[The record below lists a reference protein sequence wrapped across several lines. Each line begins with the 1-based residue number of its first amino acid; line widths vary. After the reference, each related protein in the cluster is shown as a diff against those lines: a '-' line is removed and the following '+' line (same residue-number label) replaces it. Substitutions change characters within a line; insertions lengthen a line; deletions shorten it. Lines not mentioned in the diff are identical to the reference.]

1 MTAVGIE
8 SITVLIVVSLLAL
21 MALGVPL
28 GITTLTVSLA
38 TALLYFGERAG
49 FFIVAANVGEV
60 LHKYELIAV
69 PFFVFMANVLE
80 RSGIAKSMF
89 DSMAIM
95 GGRFRG
101 SVGVQTTF
109 VAVLLAAMSGIMGG
123 EIVMLG
129 LIALPQMMRLGY
141 DRKLAIGII
150 CAAGALATLIPPS
163 VVLIIYGLAA
173 QVSITRLFAAS
184 AVPGL
189 ILAGLY
195 VAYILVRVRLRP
207 EMAPIYDVPE
217 TGLPFLQRV
226 KYLRGIVL
234 PALLIGAVLGVIY
247 SGIATVTE
255 AAAIGAVGA
264 VVVAGIRR
272 ELNWT
277 MARDAMRQTVLTVGS
292 IIWLVLGAVS
302 LIGIYNR
309 IGGGDFLRGVLTSL
323 EIGPIW
329 VIVVMMLIVMV
340 LGTFLEWIAIIFIT
354 VPIFAPVVVD
364 LGFDPVWFG
373 VLFAMN
379 IQMYYLSPPFGPAC
393 FFLKSV
399 APREIQL
406 QEIFVAVLPFIALQA
421 VGLLLVLAFPN
432 LALWLPAL
440 LD

>member
-1 MTAVGIE
+1 MGIE
-8 SITVLIVVSLLAL
+8 YITLLIVISLLAL
-21 MALGVPL
+21 MAIGVPL

-38 TALLYFGERAG
+38 TAILYFGERAG
-49 FFIVAANVGEV
+49 FFVVAANVSEV

-80 RSGIAKSMF
+80 RSGIAKSLF

-101 SVGVQTTF
+101 SVAVQTCI
-109 VAVLLAAMSGIMGG
+109 VAVVLAAMSGIMGG

-129 LIALPQMMRLGY
+129 LIALPQMLRLGY
-141 DRKLAIGII
+141 DRKLSIGII

-173 QVSITRLFAAS
+173 QVSITKLFAAS

-189 ILAGLY
+189 ILASLY
-195 VAYILVRVRLRP
+195 ITYILIRVRMNPSL
-207 EMAPIYDVPE
+207 APIYDIPE
-217 TGLPFLQRV
+217 TGRLRYLKGVILP
-226 KYLRGIVL
+226 G
-234 PALLIGAVLGVIY
+234 LLIAAVLGVIY
-247 SGIATVTE
+247 SGVATVTE
-255 AAAIGAVGA
+255 AAALGAVGA
-264 VVVAGIRR
+264 LVVAGVRQ
-272 ELNWT
+272 ELNWV

-309 IGGGDFLRGVLTSL
+309 IGGGEFLRGLLTALDVS
-323 EIGPIW
+323 PIW

-354 VPIFAPVVVD
+354 VPIFAPVVID

-399 APREIQL
+399 APKDIEL
-406 QEIFVAVLPFIALQA
+406 QEIFAAVLPFIGLQA
-421 VGLLLVLAFPN
+421 IGLFLVLFIPE
-432 LALWLPAL
+432 LALWLPSML
-440 LD
+440 E

>member
-1 MTAVGIE
+1 MGIE
-8 SITVLIVVSLLAL
+8 YITLLIVLSLLAL
-21 MALGVPL
+21 MAIGIPL

-38 TALLYFGERAG
+38 TAILYFGERAG
-49 FFIVAANVGEV
+49 FFIVAANVSEV

-80 RSGIAKSMF
+80 RSGIAESLF
-89 DSMAIM
+89 NSMAIA

-101 SVGVQTTF
+101 SVGVQTCI

-141 DRKLAIGII
+141 DRKLSIGII

-163 VVLIIYGLAA
+163 VVLIVYGLAA
-173 QVSITRLFAAS
+173 QVSITNLFMAS

-189 ILAGLY
+189 ILASLY
-195 VAYILVRVRLRP
+195 ITYILIRVRITP
-207 EMAPIYDVPE
+207 SMAPIYDIPE
-217 TGLPFLQRV
+217 TGEPFFRRMRHLKGVILP
-226 KYLRGIVL
+226 GI
-234 PALLIGAVLGVIY
+234 LIGSVLGVIY

-264 VVVAGIRR
+264 LVVAAARG
-272 ELNWT
+272 ELNWI

-309 IGGGDFLRGVLTSL
+309 IGGGEFLRGILTGL
-323 EIGPIW
+323 DIAPIM

-354 VPIFAPVVVD
+354 VPIFAPVVED

-399 APREIQL
+399 APKEIEL
-406 QEIFVAVLPFIALQA
+406 QEIFLAVLPFIALQA
-421 VGLLLVLAFPN
+421 VGLFLVLFFPQIAMWLPN
-432 LALWLPAL
+432 LLN
-440 LD
+440 

>member
-1 MTAVGIE
+1 MGIE
-8 SITVLIVVSLLAL
+8 LITLLIVLSLLAL

-28 GITTLTVSLA
+28 GITTLTVSLV
-38 TALLYFGERAG
+38 TAILYFGERAG
-49 FFIVAANVGEV
+49 FFIVAANVSEV

-129 LIALPQMMRLGY
+129 LIALPQMIRLGY

-163 VVLIIYGLAA
+163 VVLIVYGLAA
-173 QVSITRLFAAS
+173 QVSITKLFTAS

-189 ILAGLY
+189 ILASLY
-195 VAYILVRVRLRP
+195 VTYILVRVRLNP
-207 EMAPIYDVPE
+207 AMAPIYDTPE
-217 TGLPFLQRV
+217 TALPIFQRL
-226 KYLRGIVL
+226 KYLKGIIL
-234 PALLIGAVLGVIY
+234 PALLIGTVLGVIY

-255 AAAIGAVGA
+255 AAAVGAVGSL
-264 VVVAGIRR
+264 VVAAVRR
-272 ELNWT
+272 ELSWI

-292 IIWLVLGAVS
+292 IIWLVIGAVS

-309 IGGGDFLRGVLTSL
+309 IGGSQFLQDILTAL
-323 EIGPIW
+323 DIGPIW
-329 VIVVMMLIVMV
+329 VIVVMMLIVML

-364 LGFDPVWFG
+364 LGFDPIWFG

-379 IQMYYLSPPFGPAC
+379 IQIYYLSPPFGPAC

-399 APREIQL
+399 APKDIEL
-406 QEIFVAVLPFIALQA
+406 QEIFLAVLPFIALQA
-421 VGLLLVLAFPN
+421 VGLALVLFNPQ
-432 LALWLPAL
+432 LALWLPSF

>member
-1 MTAVGIE
+1 MGIE
-8 SITVLIVVSLLAL
+8 YITLLIVISLLAL

-28 GITTLTVSLA
+28 GISTLTVSLA
-38 TALLYFGERAG
+38 TALLYFGQRAG
-49 FFIVAANVGEV
+49 FFVVAANVSEV
-60 LHKYELIAV
+60 LYKYELIAV

-101 SVGVQTTF
+101 SVGVQTVF

-129 LIALPQMMRLGY
+129 LIALPQMLRLGY

-163 VVLIIYGLAA
+163 VVLIVYGLAA
-173 QVSITRLFAAS
+173 QVSITKLFAAS

-189 ILAGLY
+189 ILASLY
-195 VAYILVRVRLRP
+195 VTYILVRVKLNP
-207 EMAPIYDVPE
+207 DLAPIYDIPE
-217 TGLPFLQRV
+217 TKLPFHKRLR
-226 KYLRGIVL
+226 YLKGIIL
-234 PALLIGAVLGVIY
+234 PALLIGTILGVIY
-247 SGIATVTE
+247 SGVATITE
-255 AAAIGAVGA
+255 AAAVGAVGA
-264 VVVAGIRR
+264 LVVAGIRS
-272 ELNWT
+272 ELTWT
-277 MARDAMRQTVLTVGS
+277 MTRDSMRQTVITVGS
-292 IIWLVLGAVS
+292 IIWLVIGAVS

-309 IGGGDFLRGVLTSL
+309 IGGGDFLRGILTAL
-323 EIGPIW
+323 DIGPIW
-329 VIVVMMLIVMV
+329 VIVVMMLIVML

-364 LGFDPVWFG
+364 LGFDPIWFG

-399 APREIQL
+399 APKDIQL
-406 QEIFVAVLPFIALQA
+406 QEIFLAVLPFIGLQA
-421 VGLLLVLAFPN
+421 IGLFLVLFNPQ
-432 LALWLPAL
+432 LALWLPSL

>member
-1 MTAVGIE
+1 MGIE
-8 SITVLIVVSLLAL
+8 SITFLIVAALLAL

-28 GITTLTVSLA
+28 GITTLTVSLG

-49 FFIVAANVGEV
+49 FFIVSANVSEV

-80 RSGIAKSMF
+80 RSGIAKSLF

-101 SVGVQTTF
+101 SVAVQTCV
-109 VAVLLAAMSGIMGG
+109 VAVVLAAMSGIMGG

-129 LIALPQMMRLGY
+129 LIALPQMLRLGY
-141 DRKLAIGII
+141 DRKLSIGII
-150 CAAGALATLIPPS
+150 CGAGALATLIPPS
-163 VVLIIYGLAA
+163 VVLIMYGLAA
-173 QVSITRLFAAS
+173 QVSITELFAAS

-189 ILAGLY
+189 ILASLFIC
-195 VAYILVRVRLRP
+195 YILVRVRLNP
-207 EMAPIYDVPE
+207 EMAPIFDIPE
-217 TGLPFLQRV
+217 TGLPFFQRL
-226 KYLRGIVL
+226 KFLKGAVL
-234 PALLIGAVLGVIY
+234 PAALIATVLGVIY
-247 SGIATVTE
+247 SGVATVTE

-264 VVVAGIRR
+264 LAVAAVRK
-272 ELNWT
+272 ELNWA

-292 IIWLVLGAVS
+292 IVWLVLGAVS

-309 IGGGDFLRGVLTSL
+309 IGGGDFLQGILTSL
-323 EIGPIW
+323 DVDPIW
-329 VIVVMMLIVMV
+329 VIVVMMLIVML

-354 VPIFAPVVVD
+354 VPIFAPVVSD

-379 IQMYYLSPPFGPAC
+379 IQIYYLSPPFGPAC

-399 APREIQL
+399 APKGIEL
-406 QEIFVAVLPFIALQA
+406 QEIFVAVLPFIALQTT
-421 VGLLLVLAFPN
+421 GLFLVLFFPE
-432 LALWLPAL
+432 LALWLPSL

>member
-1 MTAVGIE
+1 VGIE
-8 SITVLIVVSLLAL
+8 IITLLIVAGLLAL

-28 GITTLTVSLA
+28 GVTTLTVSLA

-80 RSGIAKSMF
+80 RSGIAKSLF

-101 SVGVQTTF
+101 SVAVQTCI
-109 VAVLLAAMSGIMGG
+109 VAVVLAAMSGIMGG

-129 LIALPQMMRLGY
+129 LIALPQMLRLGY
-141 DRKLAIGII
+141 DRKLSIGII

-163 VVLIIYGLAA
+163 VVLIVYGLAA
-173 QVSITRLFAAS
+173 QVSITKLFAS
-184 AVPGL
+184 SVVPGL
-189 ILAGLY
+189 LLATLY
-195 VAYILVRVRLRP
+195 IGYILIRVRLNP
-207 EMAPIYDVPE
+207 AMAPIYDIPE
-217 TGLPFLQRV
+217 TGLPFFKRL
-226 KYLRGIVL
+226 KFLRGAIL
-234 PALLIGAVLGVIY
+234 PGVLIGAVLGVIY

-255 AAAIGAVGA
+255 AAAVGAVGA
-264 VVVAGIRR
+264 VVVAAIRR
-272 ELNWT
+272 ELSWS
-277 MARDAMRQTVLTVGS
+277 MIRDAMRQTVLTVGS
-292 IIWLVLGAVS
+292 IIWLVLGAIS

-309 IGGGDFLRGVLTSL
+309 IGGGEFLRGVLTSL
-323 EIGPIW
+323 DVPPIM

-340 LGTFLEWIAIIFIT
+340 LGTFLEWIAILFIT

-364 LGFDPVWFG
+364 LGYDPIWFG

-379 IQMYYLSPPFGPAC
+379 IQIYYLSPPFGPAC

-399 APREIQL
+399 APKSIEL
-406 QEIFVAVLPFIALQA
+406 QEIFSAVLPFIALQA
-421 VGLLLVLAFPN
+421 LGMFLVLFFPQ
-432 LALWLPAL
+432 LALWLPAMFQ
-440 LD
+440 

>member
-1 MTAVGIE
+1 MGIE
-8 SITVLIVVSLLAL
+8 IITLLIVISLLAL
-21 MALGVPL
+21 MAIGLPL

-38 TALLYFGERAG
+38 TAVLYFGERAG
-49 FFIVAANVGEV
+49 FFVVAANVGEV

-173 QVSITRLFAAS
+173 QVSITKLFAAS

-189 ILAGLY
+189 ILASLY
-195 VAYILVRVRLRP
+195 VIYILVRVRLRP
-207 EMAPIYDVPE
+207 EMAPVYDVPE
-217 TGLPFLQRV
+217 TGLPFFQRL
-226 KYLRGIVL
+226 KYLKGIIL
-234 PALLIGAVLGVIY
+234 PGILIGAVLGVIY
-247 SGIATVTE
+247 TGVATVTE

-264 VVVAGIRR
+264 VIVAGVRK
-272 ELNWT
+272 ELTWV
-277 MARDAMRQTVLTVGS
+277 MCRDAMRQTVLTVGS
-292 IIWLVLGAVS
+292 IIWLVIGAVS

-323 EIGPIW
+323 DIGPIW

-399 APREIQL
+399 APKEVTL

-421 VGLLLVLAFPN
+421 VGLFLVLAFPQ
-432 LALWLPAL
+432 LALWLPAM

>member
-1 MTAVGIE
+1 MGIE
-8 SITVLIVVSLLAL
+8 IITLLIVVALLGL
-21 MALGVPL
+21 MAFGVPL
-28 GITTLTVSLA
+28 GITTLTVSLG
-38 TALLYFGERAG
+38 TAILYFGERAG

-80 RSGIAKSMF
+80 RSGIANSLF

-101 SVGVQTTF
+101 SVAVQTCV
-109 VAVLLAAMSGIMGG
+109 VAVVLAAMSGIMGG

-129 LIALPQMMRLGY
+129 LIALPQMLRLGY
-141 DRKLAIGII
+141 DRKLSIGII

-163 VVLIIYGLAA
+163 VVLIVYGLAA
-173 QVSITRLFAAS
+173 QVSITKLFSAS
-184 AVPGL
+184 VVPGL
-189 ILAGLY
+189 LLASLY
-195 VAYILVRVRLRP
+195 IGYILLRVRLNP
-207 EMAPIYDVPE
+207 SLAPIYDIPE
-217 TGLPFLQRV
+217 TGLPLLQRL
-226 KYLRGIVL
+226 KYLKGVILPGI
-234 PALLIGAVLGVIY
+234 LIGSVLGVIY

-255 AAAIGAVGA
+255 AAAVGAVGA
-264 VVVAGIRR
+264 VVVAAIRK
-272 ELNWT
+272 ELSWV
-277 MARDAMRQTVLTVGS
+277 MMRDAMRQTVLTVGS

-309 IGGGDFLRGVLTSL
+309 IGGGDFLRSLLTQL
-323 EIGPIW
+323 DIGPIW
-329 VIVVMMLIVMV
+329 VIVVMMLIVML

-379 IQMYYLSPPFGPAC
+379 IQIYYLSPPFGPAC

-399 APREIQL
+399 APKDIAL
-406 QEIFVAVLPFIALQA
+406 QEIFAAVMPFIALQA
-421 VGLLLVLAFPN
+421 VGLLLVLLMPD
-432 LALWLPAL
+432 LALWLPSL
-440 LD
+440 FE

>member
-1 MTAVGIE
+1 MGIE
-8 SITVLIVVSLLAL
+8 YITLLIVLSLLAL
-21 MALGVPL
+21 MAIGIPL

-38 TALLYFGERAG
+38 TAILYFGERAG
-49 FFIVAANVGEV
+49 FFIVAANVSEV

-80 RSGIAKSMF
+80 RSGIAESLF
-89 DSMAIM
+89 NSMAIA

-101 SVGVQTTF
+101 SVGVQTCI

-141 DRKLAIGII
+141 DRKLSIGII

-163 VVLIIYGLAA
+163 VVLIVYGLAA
-173 QVSITRLFAAS
+173 QVSITNLFMAS

-189 ILAGLY
+189 ILASLY
-195 VAYILVRVRLRP
+195 ITYILIRVRITP
-207 EMAPIYDVPE
+207 SMAPIYDIPE
-217 TGLPFLQRV
+217 TGEPFFRRMRHLKGVILP
-226 KYLRGIVL
+226 GI
-234 PALLIGAVLGVIY
+234 LIGSVLGVIY

-264 VVVAGIRR
+264 LVVAAARG
-272 ELNWT
+272 ELNWI

-309 IGGGDFLRGVLTSL
+309 IGGGEFLRGILTGL
-323 EIGPIW
+323 DIAPIM

-354 VPIFAPVVVD
+354 VPIFAPVVQD

-399 APREIQL
+399 APKEIEL
-406 QEIFVAVLPFIALQA
+406 QEIFLAVLPFIALQA
-421 VGLLLVLAFPN
+421 VGLFLVLFFPQLAMWLPN
-432 LALWLPAL
+432 LLN
-440 LD
+440 

>member
-1 MTAVGIE
+1 MGIE
-8 SITVLIVVSLLAL
+8 SITFLIVAALLAL

-28 GITTLTVSLA
+28 GITTLTVSLG

-49 FFIVAANVGEV
+49 YFIVAANVSEV

-80 RSGIAKSMF
+80 RSGIAKSLF

-101 SVGVQTTF
+101 SVAVQTCI

-129 LIALPQMMRLGY
+129 LIALPQMLRLGY
-141 DRKLAIGII
+141 DRKLSIGII

-163 VVLIIYGLAA
+163 VVLIVYGLAA
-173 QVSITRLFAAS
+173 QVSITKLFAAS

-189 ILAGLY
+189 ILASLFIC
-195 VAYILVRVRLRP
+195 YILVRVRLNP
-207 EMAPIYDVPE
+207 AMAPIFDIPE
-217 TGLPFLQRV
+217 TGLPFFQRLKFLKGV
-226 KYLRGIVL
+226 VL
-234 PALLIGAVLGVIY
+234 PALLIATVLGVIY
-247 SGIATVTE
+247 TGVATVTE

-264 VVVAGIRR
+264 LGVAAVRK
-272 ELNWT
+272 ELNWV

-309 IGGGDFLRGVLTSL
+309 IGGGDFLHGILTSL
-323 EIGPIW
+323 DIAPIW
-329 VIVVMMLIVMV
+329 VIVVMMLIVML

-354 VPIFAPVVVD
+354 VPIFAPVVTD
-364 LGFDPVWFG
+364 LGFDPIWFG

-379 IQMYYLSPPFGPAC
+379 IQIYYLSPPFGPAC

-399 APREIQL
+399 APKGIEL
-406 QEIFVAVLPFIALQA
+406 QEIFLAVLPFIALQA
-421 VGLLLVLAFPN
+421 TGLFLVLFFPQ

>member
-1 MTAVGIE
+1 MAIE
-8 SITVLIVVSLLAL
+8 QITLLIVISLLAL
-21 MALGVPL
+21 MALGIPL

-49 FFIVAANVGEV
+49 FFIVAANVSEV
-60 LHKYELIAV
+60 LYKYELIAV

-89 DSMAIM
+89 DAMAIL

-101 SVGVQTTF
+101 SVGVQTTI

-129 LIALPQMMRLGY
+129 LIALPQMLRLGY

-163 VVLIIYGLAA
+163 VVLIVYGLAA
-173 QVSITRLFAAS
+173 QVSITKLFAAA
-184 AVPGL
+184 AVPGF
-189 ILAGLY
+189 ILASLY
-195 VAYILVRVRLRP
+195 ITYILVRVRLNP
-207 EMAPIYDVPE
+207 SLAPIYDIPE
-217 TGLPFLQRV
+217 TGLPFFQRL
-226 KYLRGIVL
+226 KYLKGIVL
-234 PALLIGAVLGVIY
+234 PALLIGTVLGVIY

-264 VVVAGIRR
+264 LVVAAVRR

-277 MARDAMRQTVLTVGS
+277 MARDAMRQSVLTVGS
-292 IIWLVLGAVS
+292 IIWLVIGAVS

-309 IGGGDFLRGVLTSL
+309 IGGGEFLRGVLTAL
-323 EIGPIW
+323 DVGPIW
-329 VIVVMMLIVMV
+329 VIVVMMLIVML

-364 LGFDPVWFG
+364 LGFDPIWFG

-379 IQMYYLSPPFGPAC
+379 IQIYYLSPPFGPAC

-399 APREIQL
+399 APKDIQL
-406 QEIFVAVLPFIALQA
+406 QEIFLAVLPFIALQF
-421 VGLLLVLAFPN
+421 VGLMLVLFNPQ
-432 LALWLPAL
+432 LALWLPSL

>member
-1 MTAVGIE
+1 VGIE
-8 SITVLIVVSLLAL
+8 IITLLIVAALLAL

-38 TALLYFGERAG
+38 TAILYFGTRAG

-80 RSGIAKSMF
+80 RSGIAKSLF

-101 SVGVQTTF
+101 SVAVQTCV
-109 VAVLLAAMSGIMGG
+109 VAVVLAAMSGIMGG

-129 LIALPQMMRLGY
+129 LIALPQMLRLGY
-141 DRKLAIGII
+141 DRKLSIGII

-163 VVLIIYGLAA
+163 VVLIVYGLAA
-173 QVSITRLFAAS
+173 QVSITKLFAAS

-189 ILAGLY
+189 MLASLFI
-195 VAYILVRVRLRP
+195 AYILVRVRLNP
-207 EMAPIYDVPE
+207 ELAPVFDIPE
-217 TGLPFLQRV
+217 TGLPFFQR
-226 KYLRGIVL
+226 LRFLKGVVL
-234 PALLIGAVLGVIY
+234 PGLLIGAVLGVIY

-272 ELNWT
+272 ELSWKMT
-277 MARDAMRQTVLTVGS
+277 RDAMRQTVLTVGS

-309 IGGGDFLRGVLTSL
+309 IGGGEFLRGMLNSL
-323 EIGPIW
+323 DLAPILI
-329 VIVVMMLIVMV
+329 IVVMMLIVMV

-379 IQMYYLSPPFGPAC
+379 IQIYYLSPPFGPAC

-399 APREIQL
+399 APKGIEL
-406 QEIFVAVLPFIALQA
+406 QEIFSAVLPFIALQA
-421 VGLLLVLAFPN
+421 VGLFLVLFFPEI
-432 LALWLPAL
+432 ALWLPGL
-440 LD
+440 FE